1 MKQKFLSGVT
11 LAALTLLVALPLLFI
26 LLQAIFPHF
35 SAGSL
40 HDAFGGVSPLLADP
54 QLMSMLGGTLWIAG
68 GVALASV
75 LIGLPLGILRGMFSL
90 PLPRLWDL
98 LFLIPFLT
106 PPYIS
111 ALSWMLALQRQGY
124 LQQLTGWQLNDLL
137 FSRSG
142 IVLVMTFNIFPVVYF
157 AVSRSLLASGQ
168 RLAMVARVHGA
179 SAWRA
184 FWHVTLPMLSPA
196 LAAGMLLAFTL
207 AIEEFGVPAALGSR
221 AGVVMLTVGIEK
233 KLADWPVDLTG
244 AALLSLLLM
253 AVALFAWWLQTRLV
267 GEKEVTSVTGKP
279 GENRGTSL
287 GWMTLPALPALLAM
301 AAVGGLAVGVP
312 AASMMLTSLMGTL
325 SGGVSLENVTL
336 RHFAALFDQQGD
348 ALSALGVS
356 LSLAL
361 GSALIVGALG
371 LLAAWLVMVQKIK
384 GRGVVDAL
392 SLMPAALPGVVV
404 GVGLILLWNQPFWPR
419 SPYNTL
425 WMLLLS
431 YCCLLLPWPVR
442 YVGSALRQLG
452 PNLEPAARVH
462 GASPLQ
468 ALRLIVLPLVFP
480 ALLAAMLM
488 VFAVAS
494 RELVTSLL
502 LAPAGTQTVAVF
514 IWRQFEQ
521 GSVGQG
527 MAMASLTLLTGLL
540 LMLTA
545 LALMQ
550 RSTRG

>member
-1 MKQKFLSGVT
+1 MKQTFLSGAT
-11 LAALTLLVALPLLFI
+11 LAALVMLVALPLVFI
-26 LLQAIFPHF
+26 VLQAIFPHF

-40 HDAFGGVSPLLADP
+40 GDAFGGIPALLADP
-54 QLMSMLGGTLWIAG
+54 QLPAMLGGTLWIAA
-68 GVALASV
+68 GVALVSV
-75 LIGLPLGILRGMFSL
+75 MIGLPLGILRGMFSL

-111 ALSWMLALQRQGY
+111 ALSWMLALQSQGY

-157 AVSRSLLASGQ
+157 AVSRSLLASGT
-168 RLAMVARVHGA
+168 RLAVVARVHGA

-196 LAAGMLLAFTL
+196 LAAGTLLALTL

-233 KLADWPVDLTG
+233 KLADWPVDLPG

-253 AVALFAWWLQTRLV
+253 AVALFAWWLQRRLV

-279 GENRGTSL
+279 EENHGALL
-287 GWMTLPALPALLAM
+287 GWMTLPAVLAM

-312 AASMMLTSLMGTL
+312 AVSMMLTSVMGTL
-325 SGGVSLENVTL
+325 SGGVSVENVTL
-336 RHFAALFDQQGD
+336 RHFAALFDQHGD
-348 ALSALGVS
+348 ALSALGTS

-384 GRGVVDAL
+384 GRGMVDAL

-502 LAPAGTQTVAVF
+502 LSPAGTQTVAVF

-527 MAMASLTLLTGLL
+527 MAMASLTLLTGLV

-550 RSTRG
+550 RRTRG

>member
-1 MKQKFLSGVT
+1 M
-11 LAALTLLVALPLLFI
+11 
-26 LLQAIFPHF
+26 
-35 SAGSL
+35 
-40 HDAFGGVSPLLADP
+40 
-54 QLMSMLGGTLWIAG
+54 
-68 GVALASV
+68 
-75 LIGLPLGILRGMFSL
+75 
-90 PLPRLWDL
+90 
-98 LFLIPFLT
+98 IPFLT

-111 ALSWMLALQRQGY
+111 ALSWMLALQSQGY

-157 AVSRSLLASGQ
+157 AVSRSLLASGT
-168 RLAMVARVHGA
+168 RLAVVARVHGA

-233 KLADWPVDLTG
+233 KLADWPVDLPG

-253 AVALFAWWLQTRLV
+253 AVALFAWWLQRRLV

-279 GENRGTSL
+279 GENHGASL
-287 GWMTLPALPALLAM
+287 GWMTLPAVLAM

-312 AASMMLTSLMGTL
+312 AVSMMLTSVMGTL
-325 SGGVSLENVTL
+325 SGGVSVENVTL
-336 RHFAALFDQQGD
+336 RHFAALFDQHGD
-348 ALSALGVS
+348 ALSALGTS

-384 GRGVVDAL
+384 GRGMVDAL

-502 LAPAGTQTVAVF
+502 LSPAGTQTVAVF

-527 MAMASLTLLTGLL
+527 MAMASLTLLTGLV

-550 RSTRG
+550 RRTCG

>member
-1 MKQKFLSGVT
+1 
-11 LAALTLLVALPLLFI
+11 
-26 LLQAIFPHF
+26 
-35 SAGSL
+35 
-40 HDAFGGVSPLLADP
+40 
-54 QLMSMLGGTLWIAG
+54 
-68 GVALASV
+68 
-75 LIGLPLGILRGMFSL
+75 
-90 PLPRLWDL
+90 
-98 LFLIPFLT
+98 
-106 PPYIS
+106 
-111 ALSWMLALQRQGY
+111 
-124 LQQLTGWQLNDLL
+124 
-137 FSRSG
+137 
-142 IVLVMTFNIFPVVYF
+142 
-157 AVSRSLLASGQ
+157 
-168 RLAMVARVHGA
+168 
-179 SAWRA
+179 
-184 FWHVTLPMLSPA
+184 
-196 LAAGMLLAFTL
+196 
-207 AIEEFGVPAALGSR
+207 
-221 AGVVMLTVGIEK
+221 
-233 KLADWPVDLTG
+233 
-244 AALLSLLLM
+244 
-253 AVALFAWWLQTRLV
+253 FAWWLQRRLV

-279 GENRGTSL
+279 EENHGALL
-287 GWMTLPALPALLAM
+287 GWMTLPAVLAM

-312 AASMMLTSLMGTL
+312 AVSMMLTSVMGTL
-325 SGGVSLENVTL
+325 SGGVSVENVTL
-336 RHFAALFDQQGD
+336 RHFAALFDQHGD
-348 ALSALGVS
+348 ALSALGTS

-384 GRGVVDAL
+384 GRGMVDAL

-502 LAPAGTQTVAVF
+502 LSPAGTQTVAVF

-527 MAMASLTLLTGLL
+527 MAMASLTLLTGLV

-550 RSTRG
+550 RRTRG